1 MARGPLHIYYHMY
14 LSSLGVWTEGG
25 ALSLLTFVMLKYE
38 NLVKLAKN
46 VAIVKSVDATKNPQ
60 KLASAVK
67 FLLAAGIVA
76 GIAHSPYVKIA
87 LTKANQDAG
96 RASFGTPHRRLSS
109 SYGAPS

>member
-1 MARGPLHIYYHMY
+1 MY

-60 KLASAVK
+60 KLATAVK